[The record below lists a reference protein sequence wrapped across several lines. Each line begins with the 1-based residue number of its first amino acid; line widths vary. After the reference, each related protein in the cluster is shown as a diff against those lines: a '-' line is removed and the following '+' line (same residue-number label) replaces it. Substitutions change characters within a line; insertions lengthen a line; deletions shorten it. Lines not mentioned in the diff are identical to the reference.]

1 MNLYTPYR
9 GLLLYHGLGS
19 GKTCT
24 SIAIAEGMKTTKKVV
39 VMTPASLKMNF
50 FSELKKCGDDMYKK
64 NQYWEFVSIEGRPDY
79 LGILRDH
86 FHCR

>member
-24 SIAIAEGMKTTKKVV
+24 SIAIAEGMKDSKSIII
-39 VMTPASLKMNF
+39 MT
-50 FSELKKCGDDMYKK
+50 
-64 NQYWEFVSIEGRPDY
+64 V
-79 LGILRDH
+79 
-86 FHCR
+86 FH